1 MRIPSKREL
10 IIIPKKDISPTNQ
23 HKKFDFVT
31 QCILTEEENETAA
44 SQLRKRQ
51 SAKILKFSF
60 ESFPI
65 FSKTGPR
72 NEGDKHRSINMIPSE
87 KSFELIS
94 RTGSNFNLKFGI
106 SDKKSLFGLKT
117 KNMTPSIEDF
127 NFLIEKAPN
136 INSPKKLEP
145 KTPNAKL
152 SEEKSMSEHIESGNY
167 HELIGELEF
176 DKMKIYKFYFI
187 HNNIDQIIAKANAF
201 LQKRRVFNPRKNRK
215 ILIKKSCQRKIYPGK
230 SES

>member
-87 KSFELIS
+87 QSFEVIT
-94 RTGSNFNLKFGI
+94 RTGSNFNLKLGGP
-106 SDKKSLFGLKT
+106 DKKSLFGLKT
-117 KNMTPSIEDF
+117 NNMTPSIEDL
-127 NFLIEKAPN
+127 NVLIEKAPN
-136 INSPKKLEP
+136 LNFPKRLEEKIPKVKLC
-145 KTPNAKL
+145 
-152 SEEKSMSEHIESGNY
+152 EEKSMSEHMRSFESGNY
-167 HELIGELEF
+167 WNLT
-176 DKMKIYKFYFI
+176 
-187 HNNIDQIIAKANAF
+187 
-201 LQKRRVFNPRKNRK
+201 R
-215 ILIKKSCQRKIYPGK
+215 
-230 SES
+230 